1 MDAEDVEAAAAPPAN
16 GEKSAPKPKQA
27 AELGESLLPMTR
39 VQRIMKADKE
49 LPNVTKEAVHTI
61 SVATVRTFL

>member
-1 MDAEDVEAAAAPPAN
+1 MDPEDVEAVPPPPAN
-16 GEKSAPKPKQA
+16 GEKSAAKAKQA

-61 SVATVRTFL
+61 SVATVCTLG